1 MTPTDAVTAFELD
14 PMNGTLRISA
24 LTGCRRR

>member
-24 LTGCRRR
+24 LKG